1 MTKCALCGNQIS
13 NDPADSHCDSAEHIF
28 PNSVGG
34 QKTVSGFICRKCN
47 SETGETWDAALAMTM
62 QPLGLMFGVQRD
74 RGKMPPLRTVTT
86 EGERVT
92 LQAEGGMTLTN
103 PEFKKTQRTDGSTD
117 YNIKAR
123 SMDEAR
129 RILAGLQKKH
139 PELDVEATLAQATAV
154 EKYLDGD
161 FPFTFQFGGPEA
173 GRSMVKTCLAF
184 AFSNGVGWQECG
196 EATAYLRDPSA
207 KACFGYFSTH
217 DLISGRKPGV
227 PLHCVALR
235 ADPTTGMV
243 LSYAEYFGV
252 VRIVACLGEKY
263 AGPRVE
269 AAYAFD
275 PRTGDEFAVQVS
287 LDFDRKTIDDIYA
300 YQHSD
305 VHAVEAALASVI
317 GPALQSQAN
326 AERVRVV
333 GRAVDKAFD
342 ECGAKEGERLT
353 EEHVRK
359 ICRSLAES
367 IAPFALHS
375 MRPVSGPKKS

>member
-1 MTKCALCGNQIS
+1 MA
-13 NDPADSHCDSAEHIF
+13 
-28 PNSVGG
+28 
-34 QKTVSGFICRKCN
+34 
-47 SETGETWDAALAMTM
+47 
-62 QPLGLMFGVQRD
+62 
-74 RGKMPPLRTVTT
+74 
-86 EGERVT
+86 
-92 LQAEGGMTLTN
+92 LTN
-103 PEFKKTQRTDGSTD
+103 PEFKKTQRSDGSME

-123 SMDEAR
+123 SMDEASQM
-129 RILAGLQKKH
+129 LEGLKKKR
-139 PELDVEATLAQATAV
+139 PDLDVEAALAQATAV

-161 FPFTFQFGGPEA
+161 FHFAFQFGGPEG

-184 AFSNGVGWQECG
+184 AFSNGVGWHGCDQ
-196 EATAYLRDPSA
+196 ATAYLRDPSA
-207 KACFGYFSTH
+207 NACFGYFSTR
-217 DLISGRKPGV
+217 DLVSGRKSGV

-235 ADPTTGMV
+235 ADPTTGLV

-252 VRIVACLGEKY
+252 VRIVACLGGKY
-263 AGPRVE
+263 AGPPVE
-269 AAYAFD
+269 SAYAFD

-305 VHAVEAALASVI
+305 GHAVEVALSSVI
-317 GPALQSQAN
+317 GPTLQLQAD
-326 AERVRVV
+326 AERARVI

-359 ICRSLAES
+359 ISRSIAES

-375 MRPVSGPKKS
+375 MRPVTGGPKKS